1 MSSLE
6 MTKLQLLSH
15 SKNMLDA
22 AQKKDWSRFSELEHS
37 WVPLLKSSVK
47 RYGDALQITGEELIK
62 DNQKIQACMGKE
74 QKVLLDQ
81 LGENTKN
88 ISSIKSYLE

>member
-6 MTKLQLLSH
+6 ITKLQLLSH

-22 AQKKDWSRFSELEHS
+22 AQKKDWNRFSELENG
-37 WVPLLKSSVK
+37 WIFLVQSSVK
-47 RYGDALQITGEELIK
+47 QYGNALQQIGEELIK
-62 DNQKIQACMGKE
+62 DNQKIQVCMGKE

-81 LGENTKN
+81 LGKNTKN
-88 ISSIKSYLE
+88 ISSIKSYLK

>member
-1 MSSLE
+1 MNALE

-22 AQKKDWSRFSELEHS
+22 AQKNDWDRLSELENGWLIRLQS
-37 WVPLLKSSVK
+37 SVEQYGDQLMQAGQELLKDS
-47 RYGDALQITGEELIK
+47 
-62 DNQKIQACMGKE
+62 QKIQACVALK
-74 QKVLLDQ
+74 QKTLSQ
-81 LGENTKN
+81 ELGQNTKN

>member
-1 MSSLE
+1 MNALE

-22 AQKKDWSRFSELEHS
+22 AQQSDWSRLTALENGWLERLQFS
-37 WVPLLKSSVK
+37 VNQ
-47 RYGDALQITGEELIK
+47 YGDKLMQVGQEILK
-62 DNQKIQACMGKE
+62 DNQKIQACVESKQKTLSKE
-74 QKVLLDQ
+74 
-81 LGENTKN
+81 LGQNTKN